1 MTLKAQSSARWDT
14 LNEQIKQYT
23 VLKKKCCNSR
33 CEESY
38 SGTNSERSYL
48 MVIRVVRVEDLR
60 QLFSSLLLLQT
71 EKKEKSL
78 KITYIIN
85 TKQIISLI
93 NDVMFFNDMHLSNL
107 DGDLK
112 KCSIEFEA
120 GWGGDHI
127 FGSANPRGDL
137 WPWMISV
144 FDLKHCY
151 IRLSPNSG
159 KIINKHLKVTLFKIN
174 RSTTAEAN
182 RSLWLWLAFLKQ
194 WQ

>member
-1 MTLKAQSSARWDT
+1 
-14 LNEQIKQYT
+14 
-23 VLKKKCCNSR
+23 
-33 CEESY
+33 
-38 SGTNSERSYL
+38 

-71 EKKEKSL
+71 EKKKKKCL
-78 KITYIIN
+78 RITYIIN
-85 TKQIISLI
+85 TKQITSLI
-93 NDVMFFNDMHLSNL
+93 NDVMFFNDNL

-112 KCSIEFEA
+112 RCSIEFEA

-127 FGSANPRGDL
+127 FGSANPREDL
-137 WPWMISV
+137 WPWMVSV

-159 KIINKHLKVTLFKIN
+159 TIINKHLKVTLFKIN

-182 RSLWLWLAFLKQ
+182 HSSWLWLAFLKQ